1 MSDPSPN
8 EIYARLCRLSTKK
21 RQRELL
27 EYTAGIRTFEEHIR
41 SMTNTLKQDEEKYE
55 AAKASA
61 RNEAGR
67 GNVEHAVVHL
77 MDAKVLRMQILSARS
92 SLVLLRSNLFF
103 HRVMKQMCEDAELG
117 VEYNQERLRSMLP
130 QELRD
135 TLLEAVT
142 AMRTDGLLDPAAEEA
157 RREVGE

>member
-8 EIYARLCRLSTKK
+8 EIYARLCKLSTKK

-27 EYTAGIRTFEEHIR
+27 EYTAGIRTFEKHIGT
-41 SMTNTLKQDEEKYE
+41 MTKTLKQDEEMYE

-61 RNEAGR
+61 REEAGR

-92 SLVLLRSNLFF
+92 SLVLLRSNHFF
-103 HRVMKQMCEDAELG
+103 HRVMSRCAK
-117 VEYNQERLRSMLP
+117 
-130 QELRD
+130 
-135 TLLEAVT
+135 TLNWRRVQPRAPSQHAAT
-142 AMRTDGLLDPAAEEA
+142 GTPRHPA
-157 RREVGE
+157 